1 MTHGDICHGAAD
13 AKTCELVNDLAKH
26 TDLAIRA
33 VTASDRLWHYQQAG
47 HIAEDLLNHS
57 AAQADECPHTD
68 MRCMR

>member
-1 MTHGDICHGAAD
+1 MTPGEICNGAAD

-26 TDLAIRA
+26 ADLAMRA

-57 AAQADECPHTD
+57 AAQAD
-68 MRCMR
+68 